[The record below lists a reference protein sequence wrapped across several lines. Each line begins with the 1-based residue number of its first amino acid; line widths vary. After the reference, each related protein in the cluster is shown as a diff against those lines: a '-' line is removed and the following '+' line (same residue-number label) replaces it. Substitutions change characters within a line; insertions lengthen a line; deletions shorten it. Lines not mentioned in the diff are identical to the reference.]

1 MEIFIETLITGIVA
15 ATGCVLTALG
25 LRMYYG
31 KNMTTQMWIWITP
44 GATIF
49 SMDAFIWVRLGYFH
63 NILGTAIC
71 LPMASLIFLTNFILM
86 SRFYITKL
94 QNIAD
99 EITSSTTEMSSA
111 ALNVSSA
118 SRTQAEGTSAQAAS
132 IEASI
137 RHLFLPYFP
146 IFSARKARRGQMQI
160 YV

>member
-1 MEIFIETLITGIVA
+1 
-15 ATGCVLTALG
+15 
-25 LRMYYG
+25 
-31 KNMTTQMWIWITP
+31 
-44 GATIF
+44 
-49 SMDAFIWVRLGYFH
+49 MDAFIWVRLGYFH